1 MKVIDIK
8 NKSASL
14 NALIVTLAVIS
25 FPITYLT
32 VRHGVHVSL
41 YLLLMLSIFHW
52 IFISKNKLEFFY
64 DRASL
69 LILLSLASL
78 LLATAITQLTRQDL
92 LWRSFDGPSRIF
104 FAGLVFIYLKNTQI
118 SFINILERVIPIGLF
133 VLLAVLTL
141 NPETSA
147 QWGGRLASKFVDP
160 NSLGSQVM
168 ILSML
173 CLVSIRSN
181 DSIFGNILKFT
192 GAIIGLYIS
201 LYAGSRGG
209 WVAFPF
215 LAILIFYLKIRNLS
229 IKSKWQKPTI
239 ALLALLTLI
248 ILYFMA
254 YKNINALSIRIDIA
268 INEIRD
274 SFTNESYNTSVGTR
288 IAMWKISL
296 LTLVPMAGFT
306 GFGEGS
312 MGTIVSSLNLDS
324 QKFAGPIFHLSNTG
338 PHSDL
343 LSKLLS
349 MGYVGGAAYLA
360 TLLIPWVFFWKN
372 KCNPQANI
380 RIAAHIGLCFVAGVF
395 ICGLSNEMLSLKYLS
410 TFYGLL
416 VACLMA
422 EILRKS
428 TTKIS

>member
-1 MKVIDIK
+1 MKLIDIT

-215 LAILIFYLKIRNLS
+215 LAILILYLKISNLS
-229 IKSKWQKPTI
+229 IKSKWQKPMI
-239 ALLALLTLI
+239 AILALLILI
-248 ILYFMA
+248 IFYSIF
-254 YKNINALSIRIDIA
+254 YKDINPLSIRIDHALNDIRGA
-268 INEIRD
+268 FLNE
-274 SFTNESYNTSVGTR
+274 NYNTSVGAR

-312 MGTIVSSLNLDS
+312 MGSIVSSLNLDS
-324 QKFAGPIFHLSNTG
+324 QKFADPIFHLSNTG

-360 TLLIPWVFFWKN
+360 TLMIPWVFFWKN